1 MLAKSNNY
9 LIKIEY
15 DGTKFVGWQYQKNGM
30 SVQEKIEKALSKIF
44 KSKVKI
50 NGAGRTDKGVHALG
64 QYANFKIDRK
74 IDNEKQFLN
83 SINFF
88 LKKNLISVTKVKKKN
103 ILFHSRYNAKE
114 RTYLYKI
121 INRVGSL
128 SLNKNKAWHI
138 KKKLNIEL
146 LKKGAKLLQGTHDFS
161 TFRASSCTSNSPI
174 KKMNSVQVKKRGD
187 EIIIEFKSRSFLQN
201 QVRSMVG
208 SLEHL
213 SCGKWT
219 LNNFKNVF
227 RSKKRSECAR
237 PAPACGLYLKNVKY

>member
-1 MLAKSNNY
+1 M
-9 LIKIEY
+9 
-15 DGTKFVGWQYQKNGM
+15 
-30 SVQEKIEKALSKIF
+30 
-44 KSKVKI
+44 
-50 NGAGRTDKGVHALG
+50 
-64 QYANFKIDRK
+64 
-74 IDNEKQFLN
+74 
-83 SINFF
+83 
-88 LKKNLISVTKVKKKN
+88 
-103 ILFHSRYNAKE
+103 
-114 RTYLYKI
+114 
-121 INRVGSL
+121 